1 MPTPDATTDLPPR
14 RKHSSLRRIVIFLPI
29 WVIVIYQYADWYR
42 GPRLVTL
49 RNTTDQTLFYNFVE
63 YEREPRAEFKGIL
76 EPGDVAHLRAKILD
90 KVTLWNESAG
100 RYVLNCDGK
109 SNTYRV
115 ELGRNNEIV
124 IRAFKP
130 GEIMP

>member
-1 MPTPDATTDLPPR
+1 MPPPDATTETPPR
-14 RKHSSLRRIVIFLPI
+14 RKHPMLRRNILFLAIWIFLIFQFAP
-29 WVIVIYQYADWYR
+29 WFR

-49 RNTTDQTLFYNFVE
+49 RNTTDQTIYYNFVE
-63 YEREPRAEFKGIL
+63 YEKEPRAEFKGIL
-76 EPGDVAHLRAKILD
+76 EPGDVAHLRADALD
-90 KVTLWNESAG
+90 KVTLWSDSAG

-124 IRAFKP
+124 LREFKP